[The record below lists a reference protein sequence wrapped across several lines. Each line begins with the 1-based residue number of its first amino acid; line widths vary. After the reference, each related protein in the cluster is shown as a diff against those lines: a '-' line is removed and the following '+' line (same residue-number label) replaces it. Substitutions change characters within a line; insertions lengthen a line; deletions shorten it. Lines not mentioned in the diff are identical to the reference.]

1 MIILSVV
8 LVVLIAALIFDRY
21 GGGIRAALRM
31 PPSDVRLVCDL
42 DAILT
47 ETVGFKFDGVIYEIP
62 PISLEKFILA
72 VQGLAVLDSLKQKKE
87 LNGTELLDAYESL
100 FRLVCPKLTRKI
112 IQDMGHQRIGALLNL
127 IIEVIM
133 GKATLTLEK
142 KNPLEPIAVNVRQ
155 PAQA

>member
-21 GGGIRAALRM
+21 GGGIRAALM
-31 PPSDVRLVCDL
+31 PASDVRLVCDL

-72 VQGLAVLDSLKQKKE
+72 VQGLAVLDNLKQKKE
-87 LNGTELLDAYESL
+87 LNGPELLDAYESL

-155 PAQA
+155 SAQA